1 MVLIHIFAGLLAIA
15 AGGVAL
21 AVLKGGKLHR
31 ESGTIFVYSMMVMS
45 GMGAVLAAMK
55 VFAGEGRQLQSMN
68 VVAGTLTFYLVTT
81 ALLTVRRR
89 PQGVHPIDAIAMAIA
104 LAAGIFAV
112 KFGVDAANGPKGR
125 LLGYPALPALIFGTI
140 ALLAAFGDA
149 RLMMGRVLHGAD
161 RIARHLWRMCL
172 GMFIATASFFLGQ
185 AKVLPE
191 SMRIFPLLAIPVVLV
206 LVLMFYWWVRVSIL
220 KRVPQAGRDAGRD
233 PVPSQARA

>member
-1 MVLIHIFAGLLAIA
+1 MVLIHIFAGLLAIT

-31 ESGTIFVYSMMVMS
+31 ESGTIFVYSMLVMS

-68 VVAGTLTFYLVTT
+68 VVGGVLTFYLVTT

-89 PQGVHPIDAIAMAIA
+89 PQGFHPIDAIATAVA
-104 LAAGIFAV
+104 LAAGLFAI
-112 KFGVDAANGPKGR
+112 KFGIDAVNGPKGR
-125 LLGYPALPALIFGTI
+125 LLGFPALPALIFGTI
-140 ALLAAFGDA
+140 ALLAALGDA
-149 RLMMGRVLHGAD
+149 RLMMGRVLRGAD

-172 GMFIATASFFLGQ
+172 GMFIATGSFFLGQ

-206 LVLMFYWWVRVSIL
+206 LALMFYWWVRVSFT
-220 KRVPQAGRDAGRD
+220 KRIPQ
-233 PVPSQARA
+233 RA